1 MNHFIKNIHINKLF
15 HLENIDIPIADEKYP
30 HLIITGKNGS
40 GKTVL
45 LNAVA
50 EFIDNIKDLQLLST
64 KYESFKLSS
73 DEKYKVYE
81 SIQPYWKKLS
91 SDEEFKKKTKEKG
104 KEIKSVSKA
113 DYKALLEKLLE
124 DNSESVILSKNDQN
138 AKKAYGDYYTAFL
151 NALNSYNTK
160 SYNSVFCDFTNNNI
174 KRKIKNKKFVLA
186 YYSAQRANSE
196 LKMMEPKSPTK
207 PELNTNMSIKETYT
221 NKFLEFLSDLKI
233 QGALARNEKQNK
245 DAQRIDDWFDD
256 FVKLLQQIFQD
267 NALKLEF
274 DYRNYSFKIC
284 IEDKKFKF
292 TELSDGF
299 AAVIYIVA
307 DLILKMQDEDSL
319 QRVYEKEG
327 IVLIDEIETHLHL
340 GLQKNIMPLL
350 TQVFPNIQF
359 IVTTHSPFVLS
370 SMPNAV
376 AYDLEHREVLDDLT
390 EYSYESLAE
399 GYFGVKTQSS
409 YAEMQ
414 LNTLKELLGKEVWT
428 EADKVEIK
436 QLKSDFEK
444 IPETISPLI
453 VGEFRQIVI
462 QNAEKLKNL

>member
-1 MNHFIKNIHINKLF
+1 MNYFIKNIHINKLF

-45 LNAVA
+45 LNALVDFIELLKVVDFNTNMLDWDDEYLEDYVEMATSHLQDSDDNPVA
-50 EFIDNIKDLQLLST
+50 RQKAAMDIKNINKIINCYDSFLGEVSITFNSVSDVNRKYQNGDFIIAFYRADRSIKMIEPDSPQKPQVNTDDIRKTSSDQFINFLVDLKFQELLS
-64 KYESFKLSS
+64 LSNNEQ
-73 DEKYKVYE
+73 EKV
-81 SIQPYWKKLS
+81 
-91 SDEEFKKKTKEKG
+91 
-104 KEIKSVSKA
+104 
-113 DYKALLEKLLE
+113 
-124 DNSESVILSKNDQN
+124 
-138 AKKAYGDYYTAFL
+138 
-151 NALNSYNTK
+151 
-160 SYNSVFCDFTNNNI
+160 NNI
-174 KRKIKNKKFVLA
+174 KMWFKNFENL
-186 YYSAQRANSE
+186 
-196 LKMMEPKSPTK
+196 LKEIFEDDNLTFRF
-207 PELNTNMSIKETYT
+207 EQE
-221 NKFLEFLSDLKI
+221 
-233 QGALARNEKQNK
+233 EK
-245 DAQRIDDWFDD
+245 
-256 FVKLLQQIFQD
+256 
-267 NALKLEF
+267 
-274 DYRNYSFKIC
+274 NYSFKISMGGQTFGFN
-284 IEDKKFKF
+284 EM
-292 TELSDGF
+292 SDGF
-299 AAVIYIVA
+299 KAVIHIVA
-307 DLILKMQDEDSL
+307 DLIMKMQNGGKISD
-319 QRVYEKEG
+319 VYQKEG
-327 IVLIDEIETHLHL
+327 LVLIDEIETHLHL
-340 GLQKNIMPLL
+340 KLQKIIMPLL

-376 AYDLEHREVLDDLT
+376 AFDLEHREVLDDLT

>member
-1 MNHFIKNIHINKLF
+1 MMLMKLM
-15 HLENIDIPIADEKYP
+15 LG
-30 HLIITGKNGS
+30 L
-40 GKTVL
+40 
-45 LNAVA
+45 
-50 EFIDNIKDLQLLST
+50 
-64 KYESFKLSS
+64 
-73 DEKYKVYE
+73 
-81 SIQPYWKKLS
+81 
-91 SDEEFKKKTKEKG
+91 
-104 KEIKSVSKA
+104 
-113 DYKALLEKLLE
+113 
-124 DNSESVILSKNDQN
+124 
-138 AKKAYGDYYTAFL
+138 
-151 NALNSYNTK
+151 
-160 SYNSVFCDFTNNNI
+160 
-174 KRKIKNKKFVLA
+174 
-186 YYSAQRANSE
+186 
-196 LKMMEPKSPTK
+196 
-207 PELNTNMSIKETYT
+207 
-221 NKFLEFLSDLKI
+221 
-233 QGALARNEKQNK
+233 
-245 DAQRIDDWFDD
+245 
-256 FVKLLQQIFQD
+256 
-267 NALKLEF
+267 
-274 DYRNYSFKIC
+274 
-284 IEDKKFKF
+284 
-292 TELSDGF
+292 
-299 AAVIYIVA
+299 
-307 DLILKMQDEDSL
+307 LILKMQYKDSL
-319 QRVYEKEG
+319 TRAYEKEG

-340 GLQKNIMPLL
+340 GLQKIIMPLL

>member
-1 MNHFIKNIHINKLF
+1 MNYFIKNIHINKLF

-45 LNAVA
+45 LN
-50 EFIDNIKDLQLLST
+50 EMT
-64 KYESFKLSS
+64 ESFNNLIREPGISTLKQLFIGKVDVQFCDIQSV
-73 DEKYKVYE
+73 DEKYYHHDF
-81 SIQPYWKKLS
+81 IIAFYQ
-91 SDEEFKKKTKEKG
+91 
-104 KEIKSVSKA
+104 A
-113 DYKALLEKLLE
+113 D
-124 DNSESVILSKNDQN
+124 
-138 AKKAYGDYYTAFL
+138 
-151 NALNSYNTK
+151 
-160 SYNSVFCDFTNNNI
+160 
-174 KRKIKNKKFVLA
+174 RKIKM
-186 YYSAQRANSE
+186 S
-196 LKMMEPKSPTK
+196 EPKSPTK
-207 PELNTNMSIKETYT
+207 PVFLHLGIKDTST
-221 NKFLEFLSDLKI
+221 DQFLAFLSDLKI
-233 QGALARNEKQNK
+233 QEALARNEKQ
-245 DAQRIDDWFDD
+245 FDD
-256 FVKLLQQIFQD
+256 ADEINAWFVDFEKLLQQIFQD
-267 NALKLEF
+267 EALKLEF
-274 DYRNYSFKIC
+274 NYKDYSFKIC
-284 IEDKKFKF
+284 TEGKRFKF

-299 AAVIYIVA
+299 AAALDIVA
-307 DLILKMQDEDSL
+307 DLILKMQYKDSL
-319 QRVYEKEG
+319 TRAYEKEG

-340 GLQKNIMPLL
+340 GLQKIIMPLL